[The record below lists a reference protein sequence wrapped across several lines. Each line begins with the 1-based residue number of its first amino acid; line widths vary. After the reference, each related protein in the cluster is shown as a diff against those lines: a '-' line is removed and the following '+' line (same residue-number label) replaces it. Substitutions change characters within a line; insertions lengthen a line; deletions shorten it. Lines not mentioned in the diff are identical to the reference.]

1 MPYPISMRCQKFLS
15 IIFCK
20 TAVNLCG
27 HVIAMSCRILIRIL
41 GVCWRRSEAVPS
53 LAPRVKLWLCL
64 AMTGKILRHI
74 LSKLTIIFEY
84 SQWIIHAKRKYNI
97 IIIDQENNN
106 NNIIIIMLGV
116 KRACS
121 DDRYEAP
128 HVRVQSPSIDEG
140 MWQDIRK
147 G

>member
-1 MPYPISMRCQKFLS
+1 M
-15 IIFCK
+15 
-20 TAVNLCG
+20 NLCG
-27 HVIAMSCRILIRIL
+27 HVIAMSYRILIRIL

-53 LAPRVKLWLCL
+53 LAPHVKLWLCL

-74 LSKLTIIFEY
+74 LSKLTIIFAC
-84 SQWIIHAKRKYNI
+84 SQWTIHAKRKYNI
-97 IIIDQENNN
+97 IFDQENDV
-106 NNIIIIMLGV
+106 LGV

-121 DDRYEAP
+121 DGRYEAP
-128 HVRVQSPSIDEG
+128 HVRVQSPNIVEG